1 MLLYALNCKYQ
12 LVSFK
17 NIKFKGNLML
27 PAVTE
32 KADDHCGK
40 QQWMPFMFWKETVC
54 IVKALYVIMS

>member
-32 KADDHCGK
+32 KAGDHCGK
-40 QQWMPFMFWKETVC
+40 QQ
-54 IVKALYVIMS
+54 